1 MTNLKYLVTEAIKEN
16 FFREEFKIILNLMNY
31 VYQLVLNL
39 AERKTDIKM
48 QKTLAQRS
56 LRPARF

>member
-1 MTNLKYLVTEAIKEN
+1 MTNLKYLVTEAIKEI

-39 AERKTDIKM
+39 AERKTDI
-48 QKTLAQRS
+48 
-56 LRPARF
+56 